1 MRNYAEETERRV
13 QFIRQAVADAHAD
26 GILFGNS
33 GGKDSAL
40 VGILCKMAC
49 ENTEG
54 IILPC
59 SSKRNFTIDKDDGM
73 EVAEQ
78 FGIKTRV
85 IDLTAQKELA
95 IETMSQVATLSQAAI
110 GNLAPRLRMLT
121 LYAIGASENR
131 LVAGTGNASEY
142 HMGYFTKWGD
152 GAYDLNPIADLTA
165 TEVFEFLR
173 YLKAPQAVIT
183 KAPSAGLFEGQTDEE
198 DMGVTY
204 AAIDKYITTG
214 EANEHDKA
222 IIDRYH
228 AQRPQAA
235 GPIAVSWGMNAKSAV
250 LRRRIFVQTTREE
263 AYETFCMR
271 RMRETMAEAVV
282 DILTYHNY
290 LVETVADGAEALAYA
305 QNGDYDGII
314 LDVMM
319 PKMDGL
325 GFLAAFER
333 WDAVPLFYC

>member
-1 MRNYAEETERRV
+1 MRNYAEETEKRIA
-13 QFIRQAVADAHAD
+13 FIRQAVADAHAD
-26 GILFGNS
+26 GIIFGNS

-54 IILPC
+54 VILPC

-73 EVAEQ
+73 AVADQ

-85 IDLTAQKELA
+85 VDLTAQKELA
-95 IETMSQVATLSQAAI
+95 MENLSQVAQLTPAAI
-110 GNLAPRLRMLT
+110 ANIAPRLRMMT

-142 HMGYFTKWGD
+142 YMGYFTKWGD

-165 TEVFEFLR
+165 TEIFAFLR
-173 YLKAPQAVIT
+173 YLKAPEAIIT

-204 AAIDKYITTG
+204 AAIDHYIATG
-214 EANEHDKA
+214 EATDHDKA

-228 AQRPQAA
+228 AR
-235 GPIAVSWGMNAKSAV
+235 SAHKRRNP
-250 LRRRIFVQTTREE
+250 LRYGEE
-263 AYETFCMR
+263 
-271 RMRETMAEAVV
+271 
-282 DILTYHNY
+282 
-290 LVETVADGAEALAYA
+290 
-305 QNGDYDGII
+305 
-314 LDVMM
+314 
-319 PKMDGL
+319 
-325 GFLAAFER
+325 
-333 WDAVPLFYC
+333 